1 MRELQMRFKNKTK
14 GEITMQVLGISYN
27 TNTNGD
33 TISTLYVS
41 SEFEPYYQNPEAGRN
56 CQGVRTESIYVGDF
70 DVSDIKVGMEIEISY
85 DKAIQTKHGLYQPIK
100 RIDIIG

>member
-1 MRELQMRFKNKTK
+1 
-14 GEITMQVLGISYN
+14 MQVLGISYN

-33 TISTLYVS
+33 KISTIFVAT
-41 SEFEPYYQNPEAGRN
+41 EFEPYYKNPEAGRN